1 MDGYI
6 QDSKERFFLLKPN
19 RTEKAEQFK
28 KHEWLGMKVTNIL
41 PALVCQ
47 QFHASAQNND

>member
-6 QDSKERFFLLKPN
+6 RDSKERYFLLKPN
-19 RTEKAEQFK
+19 RTAREGQFA

-41 PALVCQ
+41 PALVSQ
-47 QFHASAQNND
+47 QFRVSAQNND